1 MPTTQ
6 SVELSTFTPSQLIRL
21 LEHNIK
27 HNLPTLIKGAP
38 GIGKSDIVA
47 QACRSMG
54 ADLIISHPVVSDP
67 TDYKGLPF
75 AANGEAMF
83 LPFGD
88 LKKLIHATRLT
99 VYFLDDLGQAP
110 ASVQAACMQLILA
123 REINGQK
130 ISDFVVFIAATNRK
144 EDKAAVSGILEPVKS
159 RFAVITELEATPN
172 DWITWALTNNMP
184 MELIAFIRFKPDLL
198 FDDHP
203 TKDIVNRPSP
213 RTVAYVGKIFN
224 SGMPSD
230 LQLGAFAGA
239 AGDAFAIE
247 FKGFLDVWANL
258 PNIDRILMGGNE
270 AAPTEPAVIYATI
283 GALASRVNDI
293 NANNVFTFL
302 GKMSQEVQYACVK
315 DMVLKHSSMITN
327 TRAYTTWFAG
337 HSNFLMN

>member
-1 MPTTQ
+1 MPKTQ
-6 SVELSTFTPSQLIRL
+6 DVELSTFTPSQLIRL

-47 QACRSMG
+47 QACRITN
-54 ADLIISHPVVSDP
+54 ADLIISHPVISDP

-88 LKKLIHATRLT
+88 LKKLITATRLT

-110 ASVQAACMQLILA
+110 ASVQAAVMQLILA

-130 ISDFVVFIAATNRK
+130 ISDHVVFIAATNRK
-144 EDKAAVSGILEPVKS
+144 QDKAAVSGILEPVKS
-159 RFAVITELEATPN
+159 RFAMIVELKATAN

-198 FDDHP
+198 FDDNP

-213 RTVAYVGKIFN
+213 RTIAYVGKIYN
-224 SGMPSD
+224 SGMPAD
-230 LQLGAFAGA
+230 LLSGAFAGA
-239 AGDAFAIE
+239 AGDAFSTE

-258 PNIDRILMGGNE
+258 PNIDRILMGGDE
-270 AAPTEPAVIYATI
+270 PAPTEAGVIYATI
-283 GALASRVNDI
+283 GALASRVNDV
-293 NANNVFTFL
+293 NCGNVFTFL
-302 GKMSQEVQYACVK
+302 EKMSKEVQYACVK
-315 DMVLKHSSMITN
+315 DMVLRQPMITN
-327 TRAYTTWFAG
+327 TRAYTTWFGKHA
-337 HSNFLMN
+337 NFLMN